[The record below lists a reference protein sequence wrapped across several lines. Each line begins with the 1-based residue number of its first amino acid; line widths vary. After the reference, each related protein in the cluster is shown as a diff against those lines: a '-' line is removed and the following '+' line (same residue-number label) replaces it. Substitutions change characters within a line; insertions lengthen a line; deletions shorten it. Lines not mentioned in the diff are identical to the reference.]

1 MRAHRY
7 SSSMAPTALAALLAL
22 GAPASAAQAT
32 PDSLPQ
38 TKPEAASTSPEA
50 PEAGLAVLRGVV
62 GRAVYVA
69 LPANK
74 GYAWEWAARGERWL
88 FDAPFRVRVV
98 AEPTPTEIWTF
109 PLARPGRILLDFIQR
124 PVAGP
129 MDDNAATHSIKL
141 WVMTPYEAQQHA
153 PADLRDTLLLR

>member
-1 MRAHRY
+1 MRAYRY
-7 SSSMAPTALAALLAL
+7 GSSMAPTVLAALLAL
-22 GAPASAAQAT
+22 GAPAIAAQTPPDPSQTTQAGAAAT
-32 PDSLPQ
+32 S
-38 TKPEAASTSPEA
+38 EA

-129 MDDNAATHSIKL
+129 MTDNAATHSIKL
-141 WVMTPYEAQQHA
+141 WALTPYEAQQHA
-153 PADLRDTLLLR
+153 PAELRDTLLLR